1 MRSIKSSLATKS
13 LTVLLAGAMIWTL
26 SFVDPASAQ
35 RRAGIIDAG
44 NTIVVR
50 TNESIYAND
59 SDGRIYSGVV
69 DQDVVNRG
77 GYVAIPRGSDV
88 ELIVRRVSNTDVA
101 LDLDAVMINGQRYG
115 IEAESNVLNNTDQR
129 EGLGINDRTGKYVG
143 GGALL
148 GAVIGAITG
157 GGKGAAIGA
166 GAGAAA
172 GAGAQVLTRGRRVN
186 VPAETLLTYR
196 LAQPLRAGMVDNGY
210 MNNGVHYHQG
220 YQSQRTNN
228 TYNTYNS
235 QQDSANYNNSGRVTI
250 RRDKNISWQAPNN
263 GASVYVQVDN
273 QAPKLFASGQS
284 GTQPAP
290 WIVDGH
296 RYIFILRDANGS
308 EIARDEQ
315 DLRPVRSFRYR

>member
-1 MRSIKSSLATKS
+1 MRSIKSGLATKS

-26 SFVDPASAQ
+26 SFADPASAQ

-50 TNESIYAND
+50 TNESINAND
-59 SDGRIYSGVV
+59 SDGRIFSGVV
-69 DQDVVNRG
+69 EQDVVNRG

-88 ELIVRRVSNTDVA
+88 ELVVRRVSNTDVA
-101 LDLDAVMINGQRYG
+101 LDLDSVMINGQRYG
-115 IEAESNVLNNTDQR
+115 IEAESNVLSEDRR
-129 EGLGINDRTGKYVG
+129 EGLGVNDRTGKYVG
-143 GGALL
+143 GGAVI
-148 GAVIGAITG
+148 GAIIGAITG

-172 GAGAQVLTRGRRVN
+172 GAGTQVLTRGRRVN

-196 LAQPLRAGMVDNGY
+196 LAQPLRAGMADSGY
-210 MNNGVHYHQG
+210 MNNGVHYHPG
-220 YQSQRTNN
+220 YQSQQA
-228 TYNTYNS
+228 Y
-235 QQDSANYNNSGRVTI
+235 DSKQGSPNYNNNNYGRGSVTI

-263 GASVYVQVDN
+263 GATLYVQVDN

-284 GTQPAP
+284 GTQAAP

-296 RYIFILRDANGS
+296 RYVFILKDANGY

-315 DLRPVRSFRYR
+315 DLRPVRSYRYR

>member
-26 SFVDPASAQ
+26 SVANPASAQ
-35 RRAGIIDAG
+35 RRAGTIDAG

-101 LDLDAVMINGQRYG
+101 LDLDAVMVNGQRYG
-115 IEAESNVLNNTDQR
+115 IEAESNVLSTDR
-129 EGLGINDRTGKYVG
+129 KEGLGLNDRTGKYVG

-172 GAGAQVLTRGRRVN
+172 GAGTQVLTRGRRVN

-196 LAQPLRAGMVDNGY
+196 LSQPLRAGVSDNGY

-220 YQSQRTNN
+220 YQPQRAYDTRQGSTN
-228 TYNTYNS
+228 YNS
-235 QQDSANYNNSGRVTI
+235 GSGSVTI

-315 DLRPVRSFRYR
+315 DLRPVRSYRYR